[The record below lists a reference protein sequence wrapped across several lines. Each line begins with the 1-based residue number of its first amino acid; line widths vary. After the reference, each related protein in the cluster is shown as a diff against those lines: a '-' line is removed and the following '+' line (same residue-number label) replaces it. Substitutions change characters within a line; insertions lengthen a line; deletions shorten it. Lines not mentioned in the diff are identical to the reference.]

1 MSMFDNAWM
10 NKWQKAVNGNDPMS
24 WIGKHF
30 SAEFLFGFGE
40 SEYQVSFLKGKIDS
54 FTDEMTPETC
64 YSLAIRGPAESWE
77 KFCQE
82 VPPPMYN
89 DLWAMA
95 HPLHGR
101 VTLEGDQMLLWQNMR
116 ALMWALDRMR
126 EI

>member
-1 MSMFDNAWM
+1 MFETAWVK
-10 NKWQKAVNGNDPMS
+10 KWQDAVNKNGPMS

-30 SAEFLFGFGE
+30 TADLLFGFGDK
-40 SEYQVSFLKGKIDS
+40 EYVVSFQQGKLTQVSDQQG
-54 FTDEMTPETC
+54 PETR
-64 YSLAIRGPAESWE
+64 YQLAIRGPAESWT
-77 KFCQE
+77 KFCQP

-101 VTLEGDQMLLWQNMR
+101 VTLQGDQMVLWQNMR

-126 EI
+126 EV

>member
-77 KFCQE
+77 KFCQK

>member
-1 MSMFDNAWM
+1 MFDNAWM
-10 NKWQKAVNGNDPMS
+10 NKWQKAVNDNGPMS

-30 SAEFLFGFGE
+30 TADFLFGFGE
-40 SEYQVSFLKGKIDS
+40 SEYQVSFLKGKLDS
-54 FTDEMTPETC
+54 FSDEMTPETC
-64 YSLAIRGPAESWE
+64 YSLAIKGPEESWK

>member
-1 MSMFDNAWM
+1 MFETAWVK
-10 NKWQKAVNGNDPMS
+10 KWQDAVNKNGPMR

-30 SAEFLFGFGE
+30 TADLLFGFGDK
-40 SEYQVSFLKGKIDS
+40 EYVVSFQQGKLTEVSDQQG
-54 FTDEMTPETC
+54 PETR
-64 YSLAIRGPAESWE
+64 YQLAIRGPAESWA
-77 KFCQE
+77 KFCQP

-101 VTLEGDQMLLWQNMR
+101 VTLQGDQMVLWQNMR

-126 EI
+126 EV

>member
-1 MSMFDNAWM
+1 MFDMSWM
-10 NKWQKAVNGNDPMS
+10 KKWQDAVNKNGPMS

-30 SAEFLFGFGE
+30 TADLLFGFGDKQ
-40 SEYQVSFLKGKIDS
+40 YVVSFNKGKLAEV
-54 FTDEMTPETC
+54 TDQLGAETR
-64 YSLAIRGPAESWE
+64 YQLAIRGPAESWT
-77 KFCQE
+77 KFCQPT
-82 VPPPMYN
+82 PPPMYN

-101 VTLEGDQMLLWQNMR
+101 VKLEGDQMVLWQNMR

>member
-1 MSMFDNAWM
+1 MFDMSWM
-10 NKWQKAVNGNDPMS
+10 KQWQDAVNKNGPMQ

-30 SAEFLFGFGE
+30 TADLLFGFGDKQ
-40 SEYQVSFLKGKIDS
+40 YVVNFDKGKLAAISDQLG
-54 FTDEMTPETC
+54 PETC
-64 YSLAIRGPAESWE
+64 YQLAIRGPAESWQ
-77 KFCQE
+77 KFCE
-82 VPPPMYN
+82 PVPPPMYN

-101 VTLEGDQMLLWQNMR
+101 VTLEGDQMVLWQNMR

>member
-1 MSMFDNAWM
+1 MFDNAWM
-10 NKWQKAVNGNDPMS
+10 NKWQKAVNGNGPMS

-30 SAEFLFGFGE
+30 TADFLFGFGE

-54 FTDEMTPETC
+54 FSDEMTPETC
-64 YSLAIRGPAESWE
+64 YSLAIKGPEESWE

-116 ALMWALDRMR
+116 ALMWALDRIC
-126 EI
+126 EL

>member
-1 MSMFDNAWM
+1 MFDTAWVK
-10 NKWQKAVNGNDPMS
+10 KWQDAVNKNGPMS

-30 SAEFLFGFGE
+30 TADLLFGFGDK
-40 SEYQVSFLKGKIDS
+40 EYVVSFQKGKLAELSD
-54 FTDEMTPETC
+54 TLGPETR
-64 YSLAIRGPAESWE
+64 YQLAIRGPAESWA
-77 KFCQE
+77 KFCQK

-101 VTLEGDQMLLWQNMR
+101 VKLEGDQMVLWQNMR

-126 EI
+126 EV

>member
-1 MSMFDNAWM
+1 MFDNAWM

>member
-1 MSMFDNAWM
+1 MFETAWVK
-10 NKWQKAVNGNDPMS
+10 KWQDAVNKNGPMS

-30 SAEFLFGFGE
+30 TADLLFGFGDK
-40 SEYQVSFLKGKIDS
+40 EYVVSFQQGKLSQVSDQQG
-54 FTDEMTPETC
+54 PETR
-64 YSLAIRGPAESWE
+64 YQLAIRGPAESWT
-77 KFCQE
+77 KFCQP

-101 VTLEGDQMLLWQNMR
+101 VTLQGDQMVLWQNMR

-126 EI
+126 EV

>member
-1 MSMFDNAWM
+1 MFDTAWIK
-10 NKWQKAVNGNDPMS
+10 KWQDAVNNNGPMS

-30 SAEFLFGFGE
+30 TADLLFGFGDK
-40 SEYQVSFLKGKIDS
+40 EYVVSFQQGKLAAATDS
-54 FTDEMTPETC
+54 LGPETR
-64 YSLAIRGPAESWE
+64 YQLAIRGPAESWK
-77 KFCQE
+77 KFCQPT
-82 VPPPMYN
+82 PPPMYN

-101 VTLEGDQMLLWQNMR
+101 VKLEGDQMVLWQNMR

>member
-1 MSMFDNAWM
+1 MG
-10 NKWQKAVNGNDPMS
+10 KWQKAVNDNGPMS

-30 SAEFLFGFGE
+30 TADFLFGFGD
-40 SEYQVSFLKGKIDS
+40 SEYQVSFKQGKIDS
-54 FTDEMTPETC
+54 YTNEMTPETC
-64 YSLAIRGPAESWE
+64 YSLAIKGPAESWK

>member
-1 MSMFDNAWM
+1 
-10 NKWQKAVNGNDPMS
+10 
-24 WIGKHF
+24 
-30 SAEFLFGFGE
+30 
-40 SEYQVSFLKGKIDS
+40 
-54 FTDEMTPETC
+54 MTPETC
-64 YSLAIRGPAESWE
+64 YSLAIKGPAESWK